1 MDLLDTR
8 GEVKDWV
15 SNYTENLVKT
25 GQNSLVF
32 EITRAYAK
40 ERGDLSSDGIE
51 NPRVAS
57 LEIEATASTPL
68 PALCQ

>member
-25 GQNSLVF
+25 NHSLVF

-40 ERGDLSSDGIE
+40 ERGELY
-51 NPRVAS
+51 R
-57 LEIEATASTPL
+57 TK
-68 PALCQ
+68 